1 MSIRNLAELGKNLKN
16 IMTRLISNQNLMKLL
31 YYTDPNPLN
40 GKDLSKDEI
49 DKLIF
54 NKLIKIVPRVG
65 PLDNETNIVTIRV
78 MGGDRNIDNT
88 DFRTINI
95 AIDIFVPLT
104 QWIIVGEDLRIFAII
119 GEIEKSLNGK
129 NVTGIGR
136 LEETGFELTLVT
148 DEMSGYT
155 IDFEVQNYE

>member
-1 MSIRNLAELGKNLKN
+1 MSIRNLAELGKNFKN

-78 MGGDRNIDNT
+78 MGGDRNMDNT

-129 NVTGIGR
+129 NVTGIGK

>member
-16 IMTRLISNQNLMKLL
+16 IMTRLISNQNLIKLL

-129 NVTGIGR
+129 NVTGIGK